1 MNCIIECEQPCKF
14 QKREREQ
21 EKEQE
26 KIKERQVSSFGEIEP
41 MPQVRST
48 SKANQNGRVSTFS
61 DALQI
66 MSCGVRSE
74 IIENKRCLIGAI
86 TRSTLNTA
94 VAWGNS
100 KLTDLIEKHAPKWLI
115 E

>member
-14 QKREREQ
+14 QKREKEREQ
-21 EKEQE
+21 EQ
-26 KIKERQVSSFGEIEP
+26 IKERHVSSFGDIEP
-41 MPQVRST
+41 PPQVT
-48 SKANQNGRVSTFS
+48 TTCKANQNVRVSTFS

-66 MSCGVRSE
+66 MSCGIRRE
-74 IIENKRCLIGAI
+74 IIENNRCLIGAI

-100 KLTDLIEKHAPKWLI
+100 KLIEWVDKEAPKWLI
-115 E
+115 G